1 MKSGLV
7 VLLGEEDWSEEGSAR
22 DSEDG
27 VGGSLL
33 VKLSLFRGREVLVG
47 KGRRYEGRGRV

>member
-1 MKSGLV
+1 M
-7 VLLGEEDWSEEGSAR
+7 LLGEEDWSEEGSAR